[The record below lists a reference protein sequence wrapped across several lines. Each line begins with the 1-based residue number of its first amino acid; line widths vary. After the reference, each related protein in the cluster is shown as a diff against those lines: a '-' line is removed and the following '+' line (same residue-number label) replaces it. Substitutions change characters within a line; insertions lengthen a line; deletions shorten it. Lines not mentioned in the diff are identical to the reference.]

1 METSRDETIQFILKY
16 SQSLKKEEL
25 DKLSLVSLVIIKTQ
39 IEIEINNKNKK

>member
-1 METSRDETIQFILKY
+1 METSRDKTIQFILKY